1 MRSEKMLSAIG
12 KINDEL
18 IMDAMVAPSESAKPK
33 ASRWVK
39 YGALAACLCLL
50 FILPIAAAQSELLVD
65 ILSDMTGWHIQA
77 KEYYT
82 DKEFSKEVRSL
93 AKEMAGT
100 WNYYPMDTLDET
112 EEFLGID
119 LPRNP
124 LLTKEIRDEVHIEAE
139 VNGKME
145 RYDAHCLLRLAFS
158 EDGSVLAADTDV
170 AYRYGIMPLQ
180 VLYRIPTEDATF
192 KGGGGISGINASITE
207 AQIFETS
214 SGREYAV
221 ICNSAGDGIFSCR
234 GYTVVDRILIE
245 VSLIG
250 RSEEEMRQAV
260 VEVLEG
266 FA

>member
-1 MRSEKMLSAIG
+1 MRREKMLSAIG
-12 KINDEL
+12 KIDDEL
-18 IMDAMVAPSESAKPK
+18 IMDAMAVPSENAKPK
-33 ASRWVK
+33 ASRWLK
-39 YGALAACLCLL
+39 YSAIAACLCLL

-65 ILSDMTGWHIQA
+65 IFTDMTGWHIQA

-82 DKEFSKEVRSL
+82 DRDFSKEVRSL
-93 AKEMAGT
+93 AKEGAGT
-100 WNYYPMDTLDET
+100 WSYYPMDSLEEV

-124 LLTKEIRDEVHIEAE
+124 LLTEEIRDEVHIETE

-145 RYDAHCLLRLAFS
+145 RYDSHCLLHLAFS

-170 AYRYGIMPLQ
+170 AYRYGILSLQ

-192 KGGGGISGINASITE
+192 KGGGGIGGIDASITE
-207 AQIFETS
+207 AQTFETS

-221 ICNSAGDGIFSCR
+221 ICNSAGEGIFSCL
-234 GYTVVDRILIE
+234 GYTVVDRVLVQ

-260 VEVLEG
+260 IEVLE
-266 FA
+266 AYE